1 MTREKIDEE
10 GWLHLED
17 VGVLLKNGA
26 IILVERL
33 IEVIKLQNG
42 QLIAPLRLED
52 AYKSAPLVNQI
63 IVNVNPS
70 YNFFIA
76 IITAEKDKL
85 KLFAN
90 ENGLDEDFD

>member
-26 IILVERL
+26 IKLVERL

-52 AYKSAPLVNQI
+52 AYKSATLVNQI

-70 YNFFIA
+70 YNFLIA
-76 IITAEKDKL
+76 IITVEKDKL
-85 KLFAN
+85 KMFAN
-90 ENGLDEDFD
+90 VNGLDEDFD

>member
-26 IILVERL
+26 IKLVERL

-52 AYKSAPLVNQI
+52 AYKSATLVNQI

-70 YNFFIA
+70 YNFLIA
-76 IITAEKDKL
+76 IITVDKDKL
-85 KLFAN
+85 KMFAN
-90 ENGLDEDFD
+90 VNGLDEDFD